1 MLRQAENRVRVEGIL
16 SEINLKY
23 GSFEKNGRTVDNIG
37 GNIKVLVHQNING
50 EENTLEIP
58 VYMFATKLTNA
69 GKPNPAYESIETVMN
84 EYVSIA
90 SGAGEAG
97 ADKVRITGASIR
109 MNEYY
114 NQQGQLVS
122 FPRVNASF
130 VSKATGDFRPEAS
143 WSLEFAVSSMD
154 FVTDADGV
162 EVEPKKLR
170 IKAIVPQYGGKVDTM
185 EFYATNPRVIDAIT
199 SYWENQKTYS
209 AKGRLNF
216 TSTTKEI
223 IEECDF
229 GEPDVRVQTIS
240 VSELIVTK
248 GTQSPMEDEMAFDPA
263 DLAAAL
269 KEHKAYLE
277 TLKDKTSNKTKA
289 TPAKNSSNQEFDLGF

>member
-1 MLRQAENRVRVEGIL
+1 M
-16 SEINLKY
+16 
-23 GSFEKNGRTVDNIG
+23 
-37 GNIKVLVHQNING
+37 
-50 EENTLEIP
+50 
-58 VYMFATKLTNA
+58 
-69 GKPNPAYESIETVMN
+69 
-84 EYVSIA
+84 
-90 SGAGEAG
+90 
-97 ADKVRITGASIR
+97 
-109 MNEYY
+109 
-114 NQQGQLVS
+114 VS

-170 IKAIVPQYGGKVDTM
+170 IKVIVPQYGGKVDTM

-216 TSTTKEI
+216 TSTTREI

-229 GEPDVRVQTIS
+229 GEPDVHVQTVS

-248 GTQSPMEDEMAFDPA
+248 GTQSAMEDDMEFKPA

-277 TLKDKTSNKTKA
+277 TLKDKTSQKPHS
-289 TPAKNSSNQEFDLGF
+289 TPAPTSSNQEFDLGF

>member
-1 MLRQAENRVRVEGIL
+1 MLRQAENKVRIEGIL

-23 GSFEKNGRTVDNIG
+23 GSFVKNGVTVDNIG
-37 GNIKVLVHQNING
+37 GNIKVLVHQTINN
-50 EENTLEIP
+50 EDVTLKIP
-58 VYMFATKLTNA
+58 VYMFATKFTNA
-69 GKPNPAYESIETVMN
+69 GKPNPAYESIQTVMT
-84 EYVSIA
+84 EFVSIA

-97 ADKVRITGASIR
+97 ADKIRITNGNIH

-170 IKAIVPQYGGKVDTM
+170 IKVIVPQYGGKVDTM

-216 TSTTKEI
+216 TSTTREI

-229 GEPDVRVQTIS
+229 GEPDVHVQTVS

-248 GTQSPMEDEMAFDPA
+248 GTQSAMEDDMEFKPA

-277 TLKDKTSNKTKA
+277 TLKDKTSQKPHS
-289 TPAKNSSNQEFDLGF
+289 TPAPTSSNQEFDLGF